1 MKWSL
6 QKYCLHLFNKIFT
19 TNRKIRDNG
28 RARVACNEA
37 VFRDREGIG
46 HCQKIFEKNCIIVAR
61 VFASATWPSF
71 VIWLMYARH
80 GPSTIWV
87 YALSALV
94 KQDHCTATCTRVKC
108 TRQMHCLGNAL
119 NYVAVKMHVKKI
131 TIMQR
136 RKGVTLPAIR
146 NFWFLSPA
154 SHNSRKSSFFFGA
167 NENRF
172 QCSLQTVTYDNWSF
186 FSNFSVRFFVSF
198 FWHNLNL

>member
-154 SHNSRKSSFFFGA
+154 SHNSRKSSFFFWRKRKPISVQLA
-167 NENRF
+167 NRYLWQLKF
-172 QCSLQTVTYDNWSF
+172 FLQFFCSF
-186 FSNFSVRFFVSF
+186 FRFFF
-198 FWHNLNL
+198 LT